1 MPQLIES
8 GVAYLALKA
17 AQKIYSKATAALQP
31 EEFERVQDLAQKQHD
46 LETRVLAAA
55 EARDVMVPPYS

>member
-17 AQKIYSKATAALQP
+17 AQKLYGKAPDALQSA
-31 EEFERVQDLAQKQHD
+31 EFDRVRAVAQQQHHGSPD
-46 LETRVLAAA
+46 
-55 EARDVMVPPYS
+55 